1 MARAASASRPRRA
14 ARMSAT
20 AAALAGAAFSLLACQ
35 QPKAPEPTAAAS
47 AEAVFV
53 VQSASVQGMTPAY
66 GQIDS
71 ADAVSARARIS
82 GTLSDLRVREGTS
95 VQRGAVLAVIS
106 DARVPLQAQAEGAQ
120 AAAIQA
126 QLAQARAD
134 LQRFER
140 LHADGFYPTQR
151 LDQQRTLVSGLE
163 DQLQAARSQRAV
175 TVETGAQGAVLAP
188 VSGTVL
194 RVPVRRG
201 AVVMMGEEIALVGST
216 YIIKLRLPERHAA
229 TLHEGGEVQ
238 VETPSGGRQTGL
250 VRRIYPALQD
260 GRVEADIEA
269 EGLQGRVFGERVRV
283 WTPADERQ
291 AVVVPGAYLT
301 TRFGVDFAH
310 VRGADG
316 VIQDVVIRRGE
327 PVVADGVD
335 NAVEVL
341 SGLSPGDELVLAPSA
356 DAPQSMANQP

>member
-14 ARMSAT
+14 ARRSAT

-82 GTLSDLRVREGTS
+82 GTLSDLRVREGAS

-151 LDQQRTLVSGLE
+151 LDQQRVLVTSLE

-175 TVETGAQGAVLAP
+175 TVETGAQGNVLAP
-188 VSGTVL
+188 VAGTVL

-201 AVVMMGEEIALVGST
+201 GVVMMGEEIALVGST

-229 TLHEGGEVQ
+229 TLQEGGEVA
-238 VETPSGGRQTGL
+238 VETPGGGRQVGR
-250 VRRIYPALQD
+250 VRRIYPALED
-260 GRVEADIEA
+260 GRVEADIET
-269 EGLQGRVFGERVRV
+269 EGLQDRVFGERVRV
-283 WTPADERQ
+283 WTPADQRQ
-291 AVVVPGAYLT
+291 AIVVPAAFLT
-301 TRFGVDFAH
+301 SRYGVDFAR

-316 VIQDVVIRRGE
+316 VVHDVVVRRGE
-327 PVVADGVD
+327 PVTAEGVT

-341 SGLSPGDELVLAPSA
+341 SGLSAGDQLV
-356 DAPQSMANQP
+356 QPETTARAHTP